1 MSGAASLRVLAA
13 LAALALGPAPV
24 SAQSP
29 PPAEHRHG
37 QPPAPPAPGAAA
49 QQPQD
54 HSGHHGPTAH
64 PPGLAPIT
72 DADRTAAF
80 PQVEGHSVHDTG
92 VNYFVVFDQLEFQ
105 TGPGDDGLS
114 WDTKGWIGGDVN
126 RFWFRTEGETDG
138 DRPADAQV
146 HLLYG
151 RAIARWW
158 EVVGG
163 IRQDIRPGPQ
173 RTWAAVGLQGLAPY
187 WFDVE
192 ATAYVGASGRT
203 HFRFEVEHEV
213 LLTNRLI
220 LQPLFEVE
228 IYGKADRERGIG
240 RGLSSIDAGLRLRY
254 EIRREFAPYI
264 GLHWHEKYFDTADL
278 ARAEGHRTG
287 GARLGVGVRL
297 WF

>member
-1 MSGAASLRVLAA
+1 MSSRVSRLGLVAVAAVLLWPSAA
-13 LAALALGPAPV
+13 VAQSEHQHQHPAPGTTAGTKGSDPSV
-24 SAQSP
+24 P
-29 PPAEHRHG
+29 G
-37 QPPAPPAPGAAA
+37 QPPGIP
-49 QQPQD
+49 
-54 HSGHHGPTAH
+54 
-64 PPGLAPIT
+64 PIT
-72 DADRTAAF
+72 EADRAAAF
-80 PQVEGHSVHDTG
+80 PQVEGHSVHDTA
-92 VNYFVVFDQLEFQ
+92 VNYLVVFDQLEFQ

-163 IRQDIRPGPQ
+163 VRQDITPGPQ
-173 RTWAAVGLQGLAPY
+173 RTWAAVGIQGLAPY

-192 ATAYVGASGRT
+192 ATAYIGASGRT
-203 HFRFEVEHEV
+203 HFRFEAEHEV

-220 LQPLFEVE
+220 LQPLLEVE

-264 GLHWHEKYFDTADL
+264 GLHWHEKYFGTADL

-287 GARLGVGVRL
+287 GARLGVGVRI
-297 WF
+297 WM